1 MEDYDPGD
9 LFEHEPSGAVFRA
22 ERDKTD
28 SCEGCA
34 GNVSR
39 QMCDALPT
47 GCAASG
53 IIWKPFNTKATVL
66 AVTLRLEE

>member
-22 ERDKTD
+22 EREKTD

-34 GNVSR
+34 GNGSR

-47 GCAASG
+47 GCASSA

>member
-47 GCAASG
+47 GCASSG

-66 AVTLRLEE
+66 AVTLRLEA